1 MNELGISNLALMRD
15 KDFLDFLNLYREL
28 IELFAKLILE
38 YSNQG
43 QIKLLKEISEV
54 SDKIREILEKH
65 GDLDED

>member
-1 MNELGISNLALMRD
+1 M
-15 KDFLDFLNLYREL
+15 KDFGDLYREL

-54 SDKIREILEKH
+54 SDKICEILEKH